1 MSIFLVKA
9 KYGNQRITNQS
20 GAFLL
25 FGLGLYSHQE
35 EDGSWGPLYA
45 LKGEGPQ
52 VPEEWIKRKFIIT
65 SDKKA
70 KIRKE
75 LANLGITDSYIYPGI
90 EQYAKELK
98 QRCGLEGQPET

>member
-1 MSIFLVKA
+1 M
-9 KYGNQRITNQS
+9 
-20 GAFLL
+20 L
-25 FGLGLYSHQE
+25 FGLGLYSRQYE
-35 EDGSWGPLYA
+35 EGSWGQLCTF
-45 LKGEGPQ
+45 KGEVAK
-52 VPEEWIKRKFIIT
+52 VPEEWIKRKFIIP

-98 QRCGLEGQPET
+98 QRYKL